1 VTFARV
7 AAGTELVRVHHRRFA
22 PDEFSAPRRLPFGP
36 PVVPTLYAARD
47 DATAIA
53 EALFH
58 DVPLGGD
65 LPLAAL
71 DGRVL
76 TRLRAPRDLQLIELD
91 DRDVIDAPAS
101 DYARTAEAAERLH
114 DATPGADGIAWASRR
129 FPTQQALVLFGD
141 RIADLIAVGRPLPLD
156 RGVGLLLVEETA
168 MRADVGLLL

>member
-1 VTFARV
+1 VTLVRV
-7 AAGTELVRVHHRRFA
+7 AAGTSLVRVHHRRFA
-22 PDEFSAPRRLPFGP
+22 PEEFSAPRRLPFGP

-65 LPLAAL
+65 LPRAAL

-76 TRLRAPRDLQLIELD
+76 TRLRATRDLQLVELD
-91 DRDVIDAPAS
+91 DPDLVAAPAS
-101 DYARTAEAAERLH
+101 DYGRTAEAAERLH
-114 DATPGADGIAWASRR
+114 DRMPGVDGIAWASRR
-129 FPTQQALVLFGD
+129 FPAEQAFVLFGD
-141 RIADLIAVGRPLPLD
+141 RIAGLIAVGPSLALD
-156 RGVGLLLVEETA
+156 GGPGLRLVEETA